1 MTATDLPLVSGLDAE
16 LDLVSRERERLLRV
30 SPSPARSQL
39 IADLFDHE
47 AWLWSQLFERT
58 GSRLLWRAALA
69 AEAHAR
75 ISARSWRRRA
85 ALEETPLPGPK
96 ADAA

>member
-1 MTATDLPLVSGLDAE
+1 MTTTDLPLVSGVEVE
-16 LDLVSRERERLLRV
+16 LDRVSRERERLLRV

-39 IADLFDHE
+39 VADLFDHE

-75 ISARSWRRRA
+75 SSARSWRRKA
-85 ALEETPLPGPK
+85 AVVETPLPAAK

>member
-1 MTATDLPLVSGLDAE
+1 MTTTDLPLVSGVEVE
-16 LDLVSRERERLLRV
+16 LDRVSREREHLLRV
-30 SPSPARSQL
+30 SPSPPRSQL

-58 GSRLLWRAALA
+58 DSRLLWRAALA

-75 ISARSWRRRA
+75 ISARSWRRRLA
-85 ALEETPLPGPK
+85 AEETPLPATK